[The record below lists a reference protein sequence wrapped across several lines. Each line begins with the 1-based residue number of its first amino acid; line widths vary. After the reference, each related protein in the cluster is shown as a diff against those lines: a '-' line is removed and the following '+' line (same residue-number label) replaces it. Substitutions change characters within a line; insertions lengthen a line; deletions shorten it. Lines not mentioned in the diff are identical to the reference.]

1 MLNYI
6 ALSLL
11 MAANP
16 SDESAAEDTTPVLE
30 STSTPIA
37 PPPVRLRPPP
47 LGFKPPPIPKT
58 EQSSPKAPEYIVPR
72 PINNPLDWFNPDD
85 YPSKRQELEGTVFFN
100 LSVDKDGLPSNCAI
114 IESSGNEIL
123 DSITCESLMLRAR
136 FEPIKSKDNKFSKLR
151 YRNRVVWKIPE
162 SSPLPPAKDFAST
175 INFKINDQAEVIDC
189 SMEIIGI
196 VPDEFLKPNCDDFN
210 EIPPAI
216 EKLIAQ
222 SIQEGTRN
230 YSLRTFFYQQD
241 NILTQT
247 MARQS
252 AKTIRTI
259 FKAALEI
266 DPLGRIKNCEDL
278 PNTNGSEI
286 CSVYPQDNREFQ
298 PFDSGEGNRNFI
310 MLSEII
316 VPADE
321 PRKAKPP
328 TQ

>member
-1 MLNYI
+1 MQNII
-6 ALSLL
+6 ALALL
-11 MAANP
+11 IAANP
-16 SDESAAEDTTPVLE
+16 SDEGAAEDTAPVLD
-30 STSTPIA
+30 SPSTPIE
-37 PPPVRLRPPP
+37 PLTPPP
-47 LGFKPPPIPKT
+47 LPVFKPPPIPKT

-114 IESSGNEIL
+114 IKSSGNEIL

-136 FEPIKSKDNKFSKLR
+136 FEPIRSEDNKFSKRR

-162 SSPLPPAKDFAST
+162 SQTLPPAKDFAST
-175 INFKINDQAEVIDC
+175 INFKINDAAEIIDC
-189 SMEIIGI
+189 SFEIVGI
-196 VPDEFLKPNCDDFN
+196 VPDEFSAASCSNLNK
-210 EIPPAI
+210 IPPAI
-216 EKLIAQ
+216 EKLMAQ

-230 YSLRTFFYQQD
+230 YSLRTFFYQPD
-241 NILTQT
+241 NISIQK

-252 AKTIRTI
+252 AKTRITI
-259 FKAALEI
+259 INAALEI
-266 DPLGRIKNCEDL
+266 DPLGRIKNCENL
-278 PNTNGSEI
+278 PNNTGFES
-286 CSVYPQDNREFQ
+286 CSDYSKDNREFQ
-298 PFDSGEGNRNFI
+298 PFDSSEGNRNFI

-328 TQ
+328 SQ